1 MPEFPMRRAQPLS
14 AVLVSAILV
23 LFVGGAAWA
32 QDVPGIELCTHEA
45 RMERRTG
52 CLQSN
57 IEYLHGLIA
66 KNAAA
71 AQQRANAAAA
81 EIATL
86 KAEVAALRTTLAAL
100 QAHLGRLEAAAKAR
114 AAPTAP
120 PEKPAV
126 KR

>member
-1 MPEFPMRRAQPLS
+1 MLEPIMRIALCLP
-14 AVLVSAILV
+14 VLLV
-23 LFVGGAAWA
+23 LLAGGAAPA
-32 QDVPGIELCTHEA
+32 QDVPGIELCTHET

-57 IEYLHGLIA
+57 IEYLHGLIT

-71 AQQRANAAAA
+71 AQQKANAAAG
-81 EIATL
+81 EIAGL

-100 QAHLGRLEAAAKAR
+100 EARLGRLEVAAKAR
-114 AAPTAP
+114 PLPATP